1 MLRFLT
7 KRLQIWIDSNIGK
20 KIMFYLKDGS
30 IDERT
35 QVWGFAALRF
45 LVRSSLKACD
55 EFLKLGVLELA
66 APKLEKSSQD
76 LFLVES
82 ILALYVA
89 ILSTS
94 RQFRLNSPNTIRDV
108 LGLIGAHITDRQV
121 VRHGL
126 AILIM
131 SCQRTE
137 VYSHIISA
145 YGAKKLIQSVIQTYK
160 KDPASAQI
168 VQLSSK
174 LLECLCSYCS
184 KTTSIKL
191 INNRLVFSHQFDPG
205 RFEFCPTLFGKEHE
219 VTLVLAPNLKP

>member
-1 MLRFLT
+1 M
-7 KRLQIWIDSNIGK
+7 
-20 KIMFYLKDGS
+20 
-30 IDERT
+30 
-35 QVWGFAALRF
+35 RF

-66 APKLEKSSQD
+66 APKLEKSQD

-94 RQFRLNSPNTIRDV
+94 RQFRLNSPDTIRDILELV
-108 LGLIGAHITDRQV
+108 SAHINDGQV

-126 AILIM
+126 SILIM

-145 YGAKKLIQSVIQTYK
+145 YGANKLIQSIIQIYK
-160 KDPASAQI
+160 KDSSHAQI
-168 VQLSSK
+168 VHLSKQLM
-174 LLECLCSYCS
+174 ECLCSYCS

-205 RFEFCPTLFGKEHE
+205 RFELCIFHVDDKKLLSC
-219 VTLVLAPNLKP
+219 LKTKPSLRPLWHTED